1 MIRIGIVDD
10 HPAMVLGTSAILNI
24 QSDMHVAA
32 AGATISELLDHG
44 VDIDVVL
51 LDLVL
56 ADGSNL
62 AVNIRE
68 LAARGIVV
76 LAYTSGE
83 RAALVQQAV
92 RSGVA
97 GMIRK
102 SESPEVLVGAIRS
115 AVAGETVASLDWA
128 AALEEDQTFVRAELT
143 PREAEVLSMYAS
155 GATAEAVAS
164 ALFISRYTVN
174 DHIRRIRAKYV
185 ALGRDA
191 ADKIALAKRAV
202 EDGVL

>member
-10 HPAMVLGTSAILNI
+10 HPAMVLGTSAIINI

-32 AGATISELLDHG
+32 AGATVGELLDHA
-44 VDIDVVL
+44 VDLDVVL

-56 ADGSNL
+56 ADDSNM

-68 LAARGIVV
+68 LTTRGIVV

-83 RAALVQQAV
+83 RVVLVQQAV

-97 GMIRK
+97 GVIRK
-102 SESPEVLVGAIRS
+102 SESPEVLISAIRS
-115 AVAGETVASLDWA
+115 AIAGETVATLDWA
-128 AALEEDQTFVRAELT
+128 AALEEDQSFVRAELT

-155 GATAEAVAS
+155 GATAEAVAT

-174 DHIRRIRAKYV
+174 DHIRRIRAKYA

-191 ADKIALAKRAV
+191 TDKIALSKRAV
-202 EDGVL
+202 EDGLL